1 MAQEIRETIS
11 LLEAD
16 IEDLEETVRAV
27 ESVGDRWGIPEGEK
41 RARRQFVDRV
51 KREVA
56 ALRAKVPQR
65 SAKSGQAGVRYTDN
79 PDAAERGGNGV
90 RGREDA
96 AEDPEEARRWEMEEQ
111 QMLVR
116 QQDDTLGFISG
127 TLHNLASQAGLI
139 GTEAAVQSE

>member
-1 MAQEIRETIS
+1 
-11 LLEAD
+11 
-16 IEDLEETVRAV
+16 
-27 ESVGDRWGIPEGEK
+27 
-41 RARRQFVDRV
+41 
-51 KREVA
+51 
-56 ALRAKVPQR
+56 
-65 SAKSGQAGVRYTDN
+65 VRYTDN
-79 PDAAERGGNGV
+79 PDAAERGGGNGA

-139 GTEAAVQSE
+139 GTEVAVQSE

>member
-1 MAQEIRETIS
+1 
-11 LLEAD
+11 
-16 IEDLEETVRAV
+16 VRAV

-56 ALRAKVPQR
+56 ALRAKIPQR
-65 SAKSGQAGVRYTDN
+65 PAKSGQAGVRYTDN
-79 PDAAERGGNGV
+79 PDAAERGGGNGA

-139 GTEAAVQSE
+139 GTEVAVQSE